1 MARKTLEDAVLLYE
15 RARRYRELA
24 AHEDDPDRAALFLEL
39 AEALERGAD
48 LAICER
54 QLGPD

>member
-1 MARKTLEDAVLLYE
+1 MACKSLEDAVLLNE

-24 AHEDDPDRAALFLEL
+24 AQEDDPDRAALFLEL

-48 LAICER
+48 LIKKNWE
-54 QLGPD
+54 